1 MSMYEPSSSHY
12 FNNFTYKTELLDN
25 FTKLKR
31 SEKGEVTWS
40 EYLSVSFLI
49 LLLGYEI
56 WAI

>member
-1 MSMYEPSSSHY
+1 MNLQVHIILIILH
-12 FNNFTYKTELLDN
+12 KLHN

-56 WAI
+56 